1 MNLSA
6 IQESAAAFFD
16 VAQPDARRI
25 FHGRGQLYPGLEH
38 ICIDW
43 LAPLVLISAFDEIE
57 DSAAVLQVLRDAD
70 TKGQIQS
77 VMLQNRFVQGAPAQA
92 LFGEPLEQLIVT
104 EDKLRFEVHPG
115 LQQNCGLFMDTR
127 LLRDWLLANS
137 EGRNVLNLFA
147 YTCSLSVAALAGG
160 AKSVT
165 NVDMSKTSIKWG
177 EKNHDLNLQDLE
189 KVKSIPHNL
198 FKSWGKIKQL
208 GRYDIVLIDPP
219 MRQRGSFDAS
229 KNYGAVIKKMKSLCK
244 PNAQIIATINSPFLS
259 TDYLQ
264 KLFEKHLP
272 GAKYLGEIAVAG
284 EFRDKYPERALNICH
299 FEMAARQGENLDQSN
314 GDEAIS

>member
-1 MNLSA
+1 MDLSA
-6 IQESAAAFFD
+6 IQESAATFFD
-16 VAQPDARRI
+16 VVQPDARRI
-25 FHGRGQLYPGLEH
+25 FHGRGQLYSGLEH

-43 LAPLVLISAFDEIE
+43 FSPLVLISAYAEIE
-57 DSAAVLQVLRDAD
+57 DPTAVLKILQDAD
-70 TKGQIQS
+70 TQGQIQA
-77 VMLQNRFVQGAPAQA
+77 VMLQNRFIQGAPAQA

-115 LQQNCGLFMDTR
+115 QQQNCGLFMDTR

-137 EGRNVLNLFA
+137 QGRNVLNLFA

-177 EKNHDLNLQDLE
+177 EKNHDLNLQDLG

-198 FKSWGKIKQL
+198 FRSWGKIKQL
-208 GRYDIVLIDPP
+208 GRYDLVLIDPP

-229 KNYGAVIKKMKSLCK
+229 KNYGAVIKKMRKSSR
-244 PNAQIIATINSPFLS
+244 PSTVPF
-259 TDYLQ
+259 
-264 KLFEKHLP
+264 
-272 GAKYLGEIAVAG
+272 
-284 EFRDKYPERALNICH
+284 
-299 FEMAARQGENLDQSN
+299 
-314 GDEAIS
+314 